1 MERSTNAILDHT
13 WTVAQ
18 VLSTYPQVAQVF
30 FHLKADCVGCV
41 LSRFCTLEE
50 VARAYDL
57 EQNHLVELICQ
68 TVNLSLSKE

>member
-1 MERSTNAILDHT
+1 MKWSTNAIPDHT

-18 VLSTYPQVAQVF
+18 VLSTFPQVAQVF

-57 EQNHLVELICQ
+57 EQNYLIELLCQ
-68 TVNLSLSKE
+68 TAKLSQSKE